1 MNIIELYE
9 SILKSVNFVVDE
21 NHLVSYVIGSNKVP
35 VQVSGKRL
43 VLPVHE
49 VLSNPDWNATI
60 AFHPLSEAIIRGES
74 PVFRKLKIACLNRL
88 TTVATCLVTELM
100 GIAVDHD
107 YHKKLSPTQ
116 NEFLDLIPNVKEET
130 LTKLEKLLDV
140 MSIDGE
146 HRFVNMYVKRGGEWK
161 GKKYQRVCVV
171 DFPLV
176 QELKSE
182 GTYACGVNLGSLKN
196 KKAIT
201 ALVNYVLPDAEGE
214 TYSFGS
220 NSLAAPNLHA
230 LLTSYAKMASKLNRV
245 TNLFKKHLDNPGDL
259 HIELGFE
266 KHIADLAQYRDLIPS
281 LTGNEGDVGEGVDVA
296 SKPHQHPHVDTSR
309 FAQAVIDRESEAKP
323 TPAPAATAP
332 TGFIPPWDQQPAPA
346 PTGFNQPAPA
356 PVAAQPANTGGGLKW
371 NEVVSHNPALQQQ
384 QAMLQQQQRFAT
396 PSLFRQPQ
404 QQGFVQPQQV
414 TRGGYVQPVPQQGFF
429 NQQPQ
434 GFNQPAPAVM
444 FPNGI

>member
-9 SILKSVNFVVDE
+9 SMLKSVNFVVDD
-21 NHLVSYVIGSNKVP
+21 NHMVSYVIGNNKVP

-43 VLPVHE
+43 ILPVHD
-49 VLSNPDWNATI
+49 VLSNPDWATTI

-74 PVFRKLKIACLNRL
+74 PVFRKLKIAVLSRL

-140 MSIDGE
+140 VSIDGD
-146 HRFVNMYVKRGGEWK
+146 HRFVNMYIKRGGEWK

-171 DFPLV
+171 DFPLM

-201 ALVNYVLPDAEGE
+201 ALMNYVLPDTEGE

-230 LLTSYAKMASKLNRV
+230 LLTSFAKIAAKLNKV
-245 TNLFKKHLDNPGDL
+245 TKLFHKHLDNPAEL

-266 KHIADLAQYRDLIPS
+266 KFIGDLAQYRDMIPS
-281 LTGNEGDVGEGVDVA
+281 LTGNEGDLGDGAEPA
-296 SKPHQHPHVDTSR
+296 AKPHQHPQVDTSK
-309 FAQAVIDRESEAKP
+309 FAQAVVDRESTAKP
-323 TPAPAATAP
+323 TPT
-332 TGFIPPWDQQPAPA
+332 PA
-346 PTGFNQPAPA
+346 PTGFVPPWDNQPTPATGFTQPAPT
-356 PVAAQPANTGGGLKW
+356 PTPAQTPPTGSGLKW
-371 NEVVSHNPALQQQ
+371 GDVVSHNPALQQQ
-384 QAMLQQQQRFAT
+384 QAMLQQQQRFT
-396 PSLFRQPQ
+396 QPSLFRQPAQ
-404 QQGFVQPQQV
+404 QFQQPVQV
-414 TRGGYVQPVPQQGFF
+414 TRGGYVQPQQPQGFF
-429 NQQPQ
+429 NQQPA
-434 GFNQPAPAVM
+434 GFGQPQQVM

>member
-1 MNIIELYE
+1 MTIIELYQ
-9 SILKSVNFVVDE
+9 SILKSVNFVVGDD
-21 NHLVSYVIGSNKVP
+21 HLVSYVIGSNKVP
-35 VQVSGKRL
+35 VQVSAKRL
-43 VLPVHE
+43 VLPVHD
-49 VLSNPDWNATI
+49 VLANPDWANTI

-74 PVFRKLKIACLNRL
+74 PVFRKLKIACLSRL

-140 MSIDGE
+140 VSIDGD
-146 HRFVNMYVKRGGEWK
+146 HRFVNMYIKRGGEYK
-161 GKKYQRVCVV
+161 GKKFQRVCVV
-171 DFPLV
+171 DFPLI

-182 GTYACGVNLGSLKN
+182 GTYACGVNLNSLKN

-201 ALVNYVLPDAEGE
+201 ALFNYVLPDAEGE

-230 LLTSYAKMASKLNRV
+230 LLTSYAKIAGKLNKV
-245 TNLFKKHLDNPGDL
+245 TNLFKKHLDNPADL

-281 LTGNEGDVGEGVDVA
+281 LSGNEGDSGEAAEPA
-296 SKPHQHPHVDTSR
+296 SKPHTHPQVDTSK
-309 FAQAVIDRESEAKP
+309 FAQAVVDRESAAKPAPAAPAAFTPPWDNQPGQTGFAAQPAP
-323 TPAPAATAP
+323 TPAPAP
-332 TGFIPPWDQQPAPA
+332 TSGS
-346 PTGFNQPAPA
+346 
-356 PVAAQPANTGGGLKW
+356 GLSW
-371 NEVVSHNPALQQQ
+371 NSVVSHNPALQQQ
-384 QAMLQQQQRFAT
+384 QAMMQQQQRFSQ
-396 PSLFRQPQ
+396 PGLFRNQPQ
-404 QQGFVQPQQV
+404 QQFQQPQQV
-414 TRGGYVQPVPQQGFF
+414 TRGGYVQPAQPQGFF

-434 GFNQPAPAVM
+434 GFNQPAVM

>member
-1 MNIIELYE
+1 MTIIELYQ

-21 NHLVSYVIGSNKVP
+21 NHLISFVIGNNKVP

-43 VLPVHE
+43 VLPVHD
-49 VLSNPDWNATI
+49 VLANPDWNSTI

-140 MSIDGE
+140 VSIDGD
-146 HRFVNMYVKRGGEWK
+146 HRMINMYVKRGGEYK

-171 DFPLV
+171 DFPLI

-182 GTYACGVNLGSLKN
+182 GTYACGVNLNSLKN
-196 KKAIT
+196 KKAIA
-201 ALVNYVLPDAEGE
+201 ALFNYVLPEAEGE

-230 LLTSYAKMASKLNRV
+230 LLTSYAKIATKLNKV

-259 HIELGFE
+259 HIELGFD
-266 KHIADLAQYRDLIPS
+266 KFIGDLAQYRDMIPS
-281 LTGNEGDVGEGVDVA
+281 LTGNEGDVGEGAETA
-296 SKPHQHPHVDTSR
+296 SKPHHHPQVDTSK
-309 FAQAVIDRESEAKP
+309 FAQAVVDRESAAKP
-323 TPAPAATAP
+323 TAAPAP
-332 TGFIPPWDQQPAPA
+332 TGFIPPWNETPGQTGFTQPAAA
-346 PTGFNQPAPA
+346 PE
-356 PVAAQPANTGGGLKW
+356 PVASTGSGLSW
-371 NEVVSHNPALQQQ
+371 NSVVSHNPALQQQ
-384 QAMLQQQQRFAT
+384 QAMMQQQNRFAQ
-396 PSLFRQPQ
+396 PSLFRQQPQ
-404 QQGFVQPQQV
+404 QFQQPQQV
-414 TRGGYVQPVPQQGFF
+414 TRGGYVQPAPQPQGFF
-429 NQQPQ
+429 NQQPSPF
-434 GFNQPAPAVM
+434 GQPQPAVM

>member
-1 MNIIELYE
+1 MTIIELYQ

-21 NHLVSYVIGSNKVP
+21 NHLISFVIGNNKVP

-43 VLPVHE
+43 VLPVHD
-49 VLSNPDWNATI
+49 VLSNPDWANTV

-74 PVFRKLKIACLNRL
+74 PVFRKLKIAVLNRL

-140 MSIDGE
+140 VSIDGE
-146 HRFVNMYVKRGGEWK
+146 HRMINMYVKRGGEYK
-161 GKKYQRVCVV
+161 GKKFQRVCVV
-171 DFPLV
+171 DFPLLE
-176 QELKSE
+176 QLKSE
-182 GTYACGVNLGSLKN
+182 GTYACGVNLNSLKN

-201 ALVNYVLPDAEGE
+201 ALFNYVLPDAEGE

-230 LLTSYAKMASKLNRV
+230 LLTSYAKIATKLNKV
-245 TNLFKKHLDNPGDL
+245 THLFKKHLDNPQDL

-281 LTGNEGDVGEGVDVA
+281 LTGNEGDVGEGA
-296 SKPHQHPHVDTSR
+296 ESSAPAKPHQHPQVDTSK
-309 FAQAVIDRESEAKP
+309 FAQAVVDRESEAKP
-323 TPAPAATAP
+323 AAFIPPWNEQPAPAAT
-332 TGFIPPWDQQPAPA
+332 GFNQQPAPA
-346 PTGFNQPAPA
+346 PAPSS
-356 PVAAQPANTGGGLKW
+356 GSGLSW
-371 NEVVSHNPALQQQ
+371 NSVVSHNPALQQQ
-384 QAMLQQQQRFAT
+384 QALFKQQQQFQQ
-396 PSLFRQPQ
+396 PGLFRNQPQ
-404 QQGFVQPQQV
+404 QFQQPQQV
-414 TRGGYVQPVPQQGFF
+414 TRGGYVQQAQPQGFF
-429 NQQPQ
+429 NQPQ
-434 GFNQPAPAVM
+434 SFNQPAVM

>member
-1 MNIIELYE
+1 MTIIELYQ

-21 NHLVSYVIGSNKVP
+21 NHLISFVIGNNKVP

-43 VLPVHE
+43 VLPVHD
-49 VLSNPDWNATI
+49 VLANPDWANTL

-140 MSIDGE
+140 VSIDGE
-146 HRFVNMYVKRGGEWK
+146 HRMINMYVKRGGEYK
-161 GKKYQRVCVV
+161 GKKFQRVCVV
-171 DFPLV
+171 DFPLIE
-176 QELKSE
+176 QLKSE
-182 GTYACGVNLGSLKN
+182 GTYACGVNLNSLKN

-201 ALVNYVLPDAEGE
+201 ALFNYVLPDAEGE

-230 LLTSYAKMASKLNRV
+230 LLTSYAKIASKLNKV
-245 TNLFKKHLDNPGDL
+245 TNLFKKHLDNPADL

-281 LTGNEGDVGEGVDVA
+281 LSGNEGDSGEA
-296 SKPHQHPHVDTSR
+296 AESTQAKPHQHPHVDTSK
-309 FAQAVIDRESEAKP
+309 FAQAVVDRESEAKP
-323 TPAPAATAP
+323 AAFVPPWNEQPAP
-332 TGFIPPWDQQPAPA
+332 TGFTQQPAPA
-346 PTGFNQPAPA
+346 PA
-356 PVAAQPANTGGGLKW
+356 PVASTGSGLSW
-371 NEVVSHNPALQQQ
+371 NSVVSHNPALQQQ
-384 QAMLQQQQRFAT
+384 QALFKQQQQFQQ
-396 PSLFRQPQ
+396 PGLFRNQPQ
-404 QQGFVQPQQV
+404 QQFQQPQQV
-414 TRGGYVQPVPQQGFF
+414 TRGGYVQQAQPQGFF
-429 NQQPQ
+429 NTPQ
-434 GFNQPAPAVM
+434 SFNQPAVM

>member
-1 MNIIELYE
+1 MTIIELYQ
-9 SILKSVNFVVDE
+9 SILKSVNFEVDD
-21 NHLVSYVIGSNKVP
+21 NHLISFVIGSHKVP

-43 VLPVHE
+43 VLPVHD
-49 VLSNPDWNATI
+49 VLANPDWANTV

-88 TTVATCLVTELM
+88 TSVATCLVTELM

-140 MSIDGE
+140 VSIDGD
-146 HRFVNMYVKRGGEWK
+146 HRLFNMYVKRGGEYK
-161 GKKYQRVCVV
+161 GKKFQRVCVV
-171 DFPLV
+171 DFPLI

-182 GTYACGVNLGSLKN
+182 GTYACGVNLNSLKN

-201 ALVNYVLPDAEGE
+201 ALFNYVLPDAEGE

-230 LLTSYAKMASKLNRV
+230 LLTSYAKIASKLNKV
-245 TNLFKKHLDNPGDL
+245 THLFKKHLDNPQDL

-281 LTGNEGDVGEGVDVA
+281 LSGNEGDLGDSAESSA
-296 SKPHQHPHVDTSR
+296 PAKAHQHPQVDTSK

-323 TPAPAATAP
+323 AVAAAP
-332 TGFIPPWDQQPAPA
+332 TGFIPPWNEQPAPA
-346 PTGFNQPAPA
+346 PTGFNQQPAPA
-356 PVAAQPANTGGGLKW
+356 VAPVAKTGSGLSW
-371 NEVVSHNPALQQQ
+371 NSVVSHNPALQQQ
-384 QAMLQQQQRFAT
+384 QAMFQQQQQFQQ
-396 PSLFRQPQ
+396 PGLFRNPQ
-404 QQGFVQPQQV
+404 QPFQQPQQV
-414 TRGGYVQPVPQQGFF
+414 TRGGYVQPA
-429 NQQPQ
+429 QPQ
-434 GFNQPAPAVM
+434 FGFNQPQAFNQPAVM

>member
-21 NHLVSYVIGSNKVP
+21 NHLVSYVIGNNKVP

-43 VLPVHE
+43 VLPVHD
-49 VLSNPDWNATI
+49 VLANPDWNATI

-74 PVFRKLKIACLNRL
+74 PVFRKLKIACLSRL

-116 NEFLDLIPNVKEET
+116 SEFLDLIPNVKEET

-140 MSIDGE
+140 VSIDGD
-146 HRFVNMYVKRGGEWK
+146 HRFVNMYIKRGGEFK
-161 GKKYQRVCVV
+161 GKKHQRVCVV

-182 GTYACGVNLGSLKN
+182 GTYVCGVNLGSLKN

-230 LLTSYAKMASKLNRV
+230 LLTSFAKIAAKLNKV
-245 TNLFKKHLDNPGDL
+245 TNLFKKHLDNPTEL

-266 KHIADLAQYRDLIPS
+266 KHIGDLAQYRDLIPS
-281 LTGNEGDVGEGVDVA
+281 LTGNEGDVGEGVETA
-296 SKPHQHPHVDTSR
+296 SKPHQHPQVDTSK
-309 FAQAVIDRESEAKP
+309 FAQAVVDRESAAKP
-323 TPAPAATAP
+323 TPVQTAP
-332 TGFIPPWDQQPAPA
+332 TGFIPPWETNPHAPNVTQAGFTPAG
-346 PTGFNQPAPA
+346 PTPA
-356 PVAAQPANTGGGLKW
+356 PVATSGSGLKW
-371 NEVVSHNPALQQQ
+371 NDVVSHNPVLQQQ
-384 QAMLQQQQRFAT
+384 QAMLQQQQRFAQ
-396 PSLFRQPQ
+396 PSMFRNQPQ
-404 QQGFVQPQQV
+404 QFQQPQQV
-414 TRGGYVQPVPQQGFF
+414 TRGGYVQPTPQQGFF

-434 GFNQPAPAVM
+434 GFGQPAPAVM

>member
-1 MNIIELYE
+1 MTIIELYQ

-21 NHLVSYVIGSNKVP
+21 NHLVSFVVGSHKVP

-49 VLSNPDWNATI
+49 VLANPDWANTI

-88 TTVATCLVTELM
+88 STVATCLVTELM

-140 MSIDGE
+140 VSIDGE
-146 HRFVNMYVKRGGEWK
+146 HRMFNMYVKRGGEYK

-171 DFPLV
+171 DFPLLE
-176 QELKSE
+176 QLKSE
-182 GTYACGVNLGSLKN
+182 GTYACGVNLNSLKN

-201 ALVNYVLPDAEGE
+201 ALFNYVLPDAEGE

-230 LLTSYAKMASKLNRV
+230 LLTSYAKIATKLNKV
-245 TNLFKKHLDNPGDL
+245 THLFKKHLDNPQDL

-266 KHIADLAQYRDLIPS
+266 KHIGDLAQYRDLIPS
-281 LTGNEGDVGEGVDVA
+281 LSGNEGDVGEGA
-296 SKPHQHPHVDTSR
+296 ESSAPAKPHQHPQVDTSK
-309 FAQAVIDRESEAKP
+309 FAQAVIDREAEAKP
-323 TPAPAATAP
+323 TTASN
-332 TGFIPPWDQQPAPA
+332 FIPPWEGQVAPA
-346 PTGFNQPAPA
+346 PTGFTQQPAAPTPA
-356 PVAAQPANTGGGLKW
+356 PVASTGSGLSW
-371 NEVVSHNPALQQQ
+371 NSVVSHNPALQQQ
-384 QAMLQQQQRFAT
+384 QAMLRQQQQFT
-396 PSLFRQPQ
+396 QPGLFRNQPQ
-404 QQGFVQPQQV
+404 QFAQPQPVV
-414 TRGGYVQPVPQQGFF
+414 TRGGYVQQATQPQGFF
-429 NQQPQ
+429 NQPQ
-434 GFNQPAPAVM
+434 GFNQPAVM